1 MQKGQQLLQA
11 ASLALFLILTAQLG
25 RGGEPLAL
33 LSVSTALAGVA
44 CVTGVSL
51 LKALEKKF
59 TYEDY
64 NHAK

>member
-25 RGGEPLAL
+25 RGEPLGL
-33 LSVSTALAGVA
+33 LSLATALAGVA